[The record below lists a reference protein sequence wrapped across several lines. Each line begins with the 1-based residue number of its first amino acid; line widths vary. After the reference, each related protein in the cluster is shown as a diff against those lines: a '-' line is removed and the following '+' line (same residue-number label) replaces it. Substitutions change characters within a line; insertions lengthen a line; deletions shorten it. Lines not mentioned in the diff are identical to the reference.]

1 MKPSLPTAAAVQ
13 RAKRKRTSR
22 WLTAFVML
30 PLGVWFVAGQIH
42 GFAGKSLSN
51 LSLEPLAVIVA
62 SCLVFF
68 AWTLLA
74 RGGLK
79 PLAGVILLAL
89 LSVGAFAIQHFVPG
103 LRE

>member
-1 MKPSLPTAAAVQ
+1 MKPSPPTAAAIQ

-22 WLTAFVML
+22 WLTAFVAV
-30 PLGVWFVAGQIH
+30 PLAVWFVAGEIH

-51 LSLEPLAVIVA
+51 LSLEPLAVVVA
-62 SCLVFF
+62 SCLLFF
-68 AWTLLA
+68 AWTLVA

-79 PLAGVILLAL
+79 PLAGIILLIVLTA
-89 LSVGAFAIQHFVPG
+89 GAFAIQHFVPG